1 MIVTYTD
8 GISLAGIVTNKICFM
23 DILESFNQKVAYH
36 SQRPNRI
43 EGLSDGVFAI
53 VMTLLVLDVRLPP
66 EVMNSENGIWFSL
79 VHTIPRILTFIL
91 SFSVVGLFWTIF
103 NNQFNYI
110 NDSDRNLIIIAI
122 FYLLFISL
130 LPFSTSFL
138 SEYLWSRV
146 AIGFYI
152 LNILLIILMATI
164 HWVYAYHAGM
174 IQMQGEKNTVIHKAM
189 MRRVRTAFIGYG
201 VVAACCFF
209 SSYLAISATI
219 LLQVIFT
226 FIGFADFFDRGLG
239 KKIKE
244 LDKCEA

>member
-1 MIVTYTD
+1 
-8 GISLAGIVTNKICFM
+8 M
-23 DILESFNQKVAYH
+23 DILKPFNQKVAYH
-36 SQRPNRI
+36 AHRPNRS

-53 VMTLLVLDVRLPP
+53 VMTLLVLDVRLPVN
-66 EVMNSENGIWFSL
+66 EMNTENGIWISL
-79 VHTIPRILTFIL
+79 IHTVPKILTFIL

-110 NDSDRNLIIIAI
+110 NDSDRNQIVIAI

-152 LNILLIILMATI
+152 LNILLIILMATM

-174 IQMQGEKNTVIHKAM
+174 IQVQGEKNTVIHKAV

-209 SSYLAISATI
+209 CRYLAIRATL
-219 LLQVIFT
+219 LLQIIFT
-226 FIGFADFFDRGLG
+226 FIGF
-239 KKIKE
+239 
-244 LDKCEA
+244 